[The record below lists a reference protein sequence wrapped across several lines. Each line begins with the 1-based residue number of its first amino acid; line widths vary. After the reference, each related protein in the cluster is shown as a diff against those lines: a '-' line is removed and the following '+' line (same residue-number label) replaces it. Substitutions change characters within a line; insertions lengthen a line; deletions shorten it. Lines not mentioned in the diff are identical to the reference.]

1 MSKLLNLKVL
11 IAVMMLFIALHN
23 YATAEDRVRI
33 GKWTDD
39 TPAIG
44 GTIEIYKQK
53 GKYYISRQ
61 FKDGSSGTL
70 QILKETSKGKTI
82 FRRKDRPGD
91 YFIITKDNGFE
102 SWDNLG
108 LIYTARPIK

>member
-1 MSKLLNLKVL
+1 MRKLQNLKTIFVL
-11 IAVMMLFIALHN
+11 MTLFVALYN
-23 YATAEDRVRI
+23 YAIAEDRARI
-33 GKWTDD
+33 GKWMDD

-53 GKYYISRQ
+53 GKYYISQQ

-70 QILKETSKGKTI
+70 EILKETRKGKTI

-91 YFIITKDNGFE
+91 YFVITKDNYFE